1 MIVAASVVLGAAGA
15 YFYVWREISQ
25 PEVQLAYR
33 LAKYLDGAVNDN
45 QRSLILAKPIP
56 EAAKQRYL
64 ERVRQSDGEEAMR
77 KAQIEI
83 QGLELGEVI
92 IRGCC
97 FTRTSAVIG
106 YLRRP
111 LRAPS
116 GLLCGVIIRRPSAN
130 SPEDNQ
136 SRCCVADLCR
146 SQFWSVSAQE
156 SKAGFPPKH
165 RPP

>member
-1 MIVAASVVLGAAGA
+1 M
-15 YFYVWREISQ
+15 
-25 PEVQLAYR
+25 
-33 LAKYLDGAVNDN
+33 
-45 QRSLILAKPIP
+45 
-56 EAAKQRYL
+56 
-64 ERVRQSDGEEAMR
+64 
-77 KAQIEI
+77 
-83 QGLELGEVI
+83 I

-146 SQFWSVSAQE
+146 SQFCSVSAQE

-165 RPP
+165 RPPRPGRMMPAGTVPTMLPTAIALVTRPRNFSLKPQSSR